1 MKFYYSTKKVLS
13 LERAA
18 AHSRIQQVSDLNELV
33 KIRASIADQ
42 KVTEVENQI
51 GRALLDLTDARKTFN
66 AVISTYFPFGN
77 GTYARDRYF

>member
-1 MKFYYSTKKVLS
+1 MRFYCATKNVLS

-42 KVTEVENQI
+42 KVTEVDSHI
-51 GRALLDLTDARKTFN
+51 GRALLDLTDARKRFN
-66 AVISTYFPFGN
+66 AVISTYLPFGN
-77 GTYARDRYF
+77 GT